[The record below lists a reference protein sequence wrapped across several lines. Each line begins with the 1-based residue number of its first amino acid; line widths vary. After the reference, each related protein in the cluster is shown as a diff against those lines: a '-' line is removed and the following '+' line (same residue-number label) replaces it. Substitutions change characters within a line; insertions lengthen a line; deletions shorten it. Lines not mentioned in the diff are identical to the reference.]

1 MKIDDLMFE
10 LENKELQ
17 IENLIAELT
26 AANIEIKNLRFA
38 VGMHQDAIKALKK
51 REAGLLEQLAKAR
64 GQEVRI
70 R

>member
-1 MKIDDLMFE
+1 MKTDDLKFE
-10 LENKELQ
+10 LKNKELQ

-38 VGMHQDAIKALKK
+38 VGLHLDTIKALKQ

-64 GQEVRI
+64 GQEARI